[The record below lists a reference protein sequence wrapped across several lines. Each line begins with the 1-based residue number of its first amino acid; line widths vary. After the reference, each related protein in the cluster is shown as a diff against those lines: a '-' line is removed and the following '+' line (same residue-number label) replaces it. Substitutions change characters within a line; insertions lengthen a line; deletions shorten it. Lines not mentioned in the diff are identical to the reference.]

1 MVGYNDFAA
10 IDLLMMPDAP
20 DFEAA
25 AAHVL
30 RECGGSVWGSRS
42 ADVVVLVAALRQQWE
57 AGRRSAGRGD
67 PGKIVDVSVD
77 ARRRSWETEG

>member
-1 MVGYNDFAA
+1 MT
-10 IDLLMMPDAP
+10 DAP
-20 DFEAA
+20 DFDAI

-42 ADVVVLVAALRQQWE
+42 ADVAVLVAALRQQWE

-67 PGKIVDVSVD
+67 PGKIVDLSVGPET
-77 ARRRSWETEG
+77 RSWMTEG

>member
-1 MVGYNDFAA
+1 MS
-10 IDLLMMPDAP
+10 DAP

-25 AAHVL
+25 AAHVI
-30 RECGGSVWGSRS
+30 RECAGAVWGSRS
-42 ADVVVLVAALRQQWE
+42 SDVAVLVAALRQQWE

-77 ARRRSWETEG
+77 ERRRSWVTEG